1 MSDRPFVD
9 LAVFACREP
18 PPPKRAMSHPP
29 PSSPES
35 QGVGVRAGESED
47 TKLHDKS
54 QGTAQDPP
62 LEQREDQSNG
72 HDGRIQSRRGTDGS
86 ELFPLP
92 IDPQPFDLS
101 GLQGVHGYMNGA
113 GKPDA
118 NPKSTPSGSSESSIR
133 EFASGG
139 PRVSW

>member
-1 MSDRPFVD
+1 M
-9 LAVFACREP
+9 
-18 PPPKRAMSHPP
+18 
-29 PSSPES
+29 
-35 QGVGVRAGESED
+35 RAGESED
-47 TKLHDKS
+47 MKLHDKS

-62 LEQREDQSNG
+62 LEQRDDRSNG